1 MTRMR
6 SAWIPATLAVFA
18 AGCGRAPR
26 TAVRTLD
33 EGYSRVSSRVL
44 VREISVPTRANLD
57 YAAWVG
63 DMMLFDTAVAVVH
76 PAMVLPESLSFGGLL
91 ADVKTSID
99 ATPLTAREKA
109 SPLAWKPVENLWQ
122 IWNFQ
127 VAGPLVSRME
137 QIPQARWGDTSQVSV
152 PFQEIAALYLHHAD
166 KGDEIWI
173 HLEFPPWM
181 KAHLSGIADR
191 DGDGFPDVWA
201 RIAAPELRPEMV
213 ALLRGDYTTKVLTRA
228 QAVQWAN
235 ELAALW
241 YPIYN
246 TDMVDLS
253 REPSFPQSATEPEV
267 VKELGGLKVE
277 HPFAVIRGRPFGSPL
292 YLVLT
297 LPGEGSS
304 AAGAGKIGSA
314 RSGAVDPGLPA
325 HLDSVR
331 AEIRRELA
339 VHGGKWAA
347 WWDSDSALR
356 AAAERIASSQP
367 ATVQSLE
374 GAGGSL
380 LFRRELEYLSTGDLS
395 ALPASENPVVRI
407 KALRDSL
414 AGLGID
420 FLFVPVPTK
429 QDADPSVLGAP
440 YSKVEYANPWA
451 RKLLS
456 DLADAGVECVDL
468 WPVLRGNDTYRK
480 QDTHWT
486 PHGADLAAQTVAD
499 RIRTYPWFSALAKDS
514 IAFAWRDTTWT
525 DLGDLQERLAP
536 AIKAKY
542 GPETVRG
549 RRLFAPD
556 GKAWEEPDTGEI
568 LLLGDS
574 YLGVY
579 QKIGPR
585 SAGFP
590 SCLAAR
596 LRLPVSTI
604 MGWGGGPEAPRKLAA
619 RGADGLRGR
628 RLVVWVMSVRDL
640 FRYPGGWN
648 SP

>member
-1 MTRMR
+1 MTKMR
-6 SAWIPATLAVFA
+6 SAWPHLVWLALG
-18 AGCGRAPR
+18 AGCGRRPQPAVHTLNAGYDR
-26 TAVRTLD
+26 T
-33 EGYSRVSSRVL
+33 SSRVL

-63 DMMLFDTAVAVVH
+63 DMILFDTGVVVVH
-76 PAMVLPESLSFGGLL
+76 PATVLPESLSFGGLL

-99 ATPLTAREKA
+99 ATPLTAREKD
-109 SPLAWKPVENLWQ
+109 SPLAWRPVENLWQ
-122 IWNFQ
+122 VWNFQ
-127 VAGPLVSRME
+127 MAGPLVSRME
-137 QIPQARWGDTSQVSV
+137 LISQSRWGDTSQVSD
-152 PFQEIAALYLHHAD
+152 PFQQIAALYLHHAD
-166 KGDEIWI
+166 KGDEIWVR
-173 HLEFPPWM
+173 LEFPPWM
-181 KAHLSGIADR
+181 KGHLSGIVDR
-191 DGDGFPDVWA
+191 DGDGFPEVWA

-213 ALLRGDYTTKVLTRA
+213 SLLRGDYTTRILTRPE
-228 QAVQWAN
+228 AVQWAN
-235 ELAALW
+235 ELAAQW

-253 REPSFPQSATEPEV
+253 REPSFPQKATEPEV
-267 VKELGGLKVE
+267 VRELGGLKVE
-277 HPFAVIRGRPFGSPL
+277 DPFAVIRGRPFGPPL
-292 YLVLT
+292 YLVLV
-297 LPGEGSS
+297 LPGEKTS
-304 AAGAGKIGSA
+304 AARAGKTGSVG
-314 RSGAVDPGLPA
+314 SGSIDPALPA

-331 AEIRRELA
+331 AEIRRELSTN
-339 VHGGKWAA
+339 GGNWRT
-347 WWDSDSALR
+347 WWDSDSEIR
-356 AAAERIASSQP
+356 AAAGRIASTQP
-367 ATVQSLE
+367 ADVQSLE
-374 GAGGSL
+374 GTGGFL
-380 LFRRELEYLSTGDLS
+380 LFRRELEYLSTGDLA
-395 ALPASENPVVRI
+395 ALPASENPAVRI

-429 QDADPSVLGAP
+429 QDADPSVLGAR
-440 YSKVEYANPWA
+440 YAKTEYVNPWA

-456 DLADAGVECVDL
+456 DLADSGVECVDL
-468 WPVLRGNDTYRK
+468 WPVLRGKGTYRK

-486 PHGADLAAQTVAD
+486 PHGADLAARAVAD
-499 RIRTYPWFSALAKDS
+499 RIRTYPWFYAVAKDS
-514 IAFAWRDTTWT
+514 TAFVWRDTTWT

-536 AIKAKY
+536 SIRARY
-542 GPETVRG
+542 GPETIDG

-556 GKAWEEPDTGEI
+556 GKAWEEPDTAAI

-596 LRLPVSTI
+596 LRTPVSTI

-619 RGADGLRGR
+619 RGADALRGR

-640 FRYPGGWN
+640 FRYPGGWKTR
-648 SP
+648 